1 MPPKRI
7 VYLFG
12 AGATIAE
19 AAHAGIEQNLSLKE
33 ISERVVQKARGE
45 TDLEDLLTGTGGN
58 IEDIELYISLL
69 ESLGIKKYS
78 SAATKLRDI
87 FCECIQEG
95 LIQAGKPIEPLL
107 AMALLEM
114 HNAPEIQAFE
124 QLNGIITLNYD
135 NLLDRAF
142 NKILGGVNYGIACKC
157 VSGNYNISQKEPPLI
172 KLHGSFNWR
181 TGFPIRIVDGR
192 KAHLR
197 GQKEMIWIP
206 PSIEKEMDRYPF
218 NLLWGRAFE
227 LLDCD
232 TLRIVGCSLS
242 RNDWGVLS
250 LLFFSQ
256 LGSAPK
262 RSYQIEIIN
271 QQKMGNDMRREI
283 GFLRHLKVLGELDGC
298 QEFDNEQLKIPNVF
312 ETWLKR
318 KLWLFKNNGIPV
330 DDLKLKFVNE
340 LMDW

>member
-1 MPPKRI
+1 M
-7 VYLFG
+7 
-12 AGATIAE
+12 
-19 AAHAGIEQNLSLKE
+19 QS
-33 ISERVVQKARGE
+33 
-45 TDLEDLLTGTGGN
+45 
-58 IEDIELYISLL
+58 
-69 ESLGIKKYS
+69 
-78 SAATKLRDI
+78 
-87 FCECIQEG
+87 
-95 LIQAGKPIEPLL
+95 GKPIEPLL

-114 HNAPEIQAFE
+114 HNATEIQAFE

-135 NLLDRAF
+135 DLLDRAF
-142 NKILGGVNYGIACKC
+142 NKIHGGVNYGIACKC
-157 VSGNYNISQKEPPLI
+157 VSGNYHISQKEPPLV

-181 TGFPIRIVDGR
+181 SGSPIRIVGGK
-192 KAHLR
+192 KAGLR
-197 GQKEMIWIP
+197 GQQEMIWIP

-218 NLLWGRAFE
+218 NLLWGKAFE

-271 QQKMGNDMRREI
+271 QQKTGNKMRREI

-298 QEFDNEQLKIPNVF
+298 QEFDNEEQEIPNVF

-318 KLWLFKNNGIPV
+318 KLWLLKDNGIPV
-330 DDLKLKFVNE
+330 DDPKLKLEFVNE
-340 LMDW
+340 LMEWY